1 MHVRILIR
9 TDAYIY
15 TCTCM
20 EKVSIKLIDNV
31 FYTPMYAMHA
41 GVISS

>member
-15 TCTCM
+15 TCM
-20 EKVSIKLIDNV
+20 EKVSIKLINNV